1 MLETPQAAR
10 GHALS
15 SARVLQAAFL
25 SALTAILLA
34 CSSASS
40 NDSPDF
46 AKGTTMADLVGE
58 GRITIA
64 VKYDQPGFGALG
76 PGGQPAGFDVEI
88 GRIITTALGLGPEDI
103 TWRRAT
109 AGNREQLLESGQA
122 DLVIATYT
130 MTAARAER
138 VGFVGPYYIAGQ
150 QMMVRNGE
158 SDISGPDDLHLHPN
172 RKVCSVQGST
182 PAATIRRYLARPDQ
196 LVTKAGYD
204 QCVEALR
211 AGQVQVITTDNA
223 ILLGLVAFS
232 DHEFK
237 IVGDPFTEEPYG
249 IGIAKGDTA
258 FCAFISDTL
267 RRAADDGSY
276 YDAWASTAGSIP
288 QARTPRLPQ
297 LDRCS

>member
-1 MLETPQAAR
+1 MPETPQTASGQAR
-10 GHALS
+10 S
-15 SARVLQAAFL
+15 SARVLKTAFL
-25 SALTAILLA
+25 SALAVILLA
-34 CSSASS
+34 CSNSSS
-40 NDSPDF
+40 NASRDF
-46 AKGTTMADLVGE
+46 AQGTTMADLVGD

-76 PGGQPAGFDVEI
+76 PGGKPAGFDVEI
-88 GRIITTALGLGPEDI
+88 GRIITTALGLGPDDI

-130 MTAARAER
+130 MTEDRADR

-150 QMMVRNGE
+150 QMMVRDGE
-158 SDISGPDDLHLHPN
+158 NDISGPDDLHLHPN
-172 RKVCSVQGST
+172 RKVCSVAGST

-196 LVTKAGYD
+196 LITKAGYA

-211 AGQVQVITTDNA
+211 AGQAQAITTDNA

-232 DHEFK
+232 DNEFE

-258 FCAFISDTL
+258 FCTFISDTL
-267 RRAADDGSY
+267 QRAADDGSY